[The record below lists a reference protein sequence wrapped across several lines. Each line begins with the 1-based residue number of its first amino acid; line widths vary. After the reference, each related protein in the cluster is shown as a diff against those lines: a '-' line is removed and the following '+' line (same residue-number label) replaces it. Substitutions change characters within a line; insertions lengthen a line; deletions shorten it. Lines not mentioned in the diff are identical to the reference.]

1 MNFTQSN
8 RPFQVFTPLP
18 FDTLLFHRMSG
29 EEDLGRLFRYELDLL
44 SEAAQIDPKALL
56 GRPMCL
62 RVESREADPD
72 EPARWFHGI
81 VQRFSLVGF
90 QGGLAHYQAELRPWC
105 WFLTRTADCRIFQ
118 DQSVLDIV
126 KLIFREHGYTDFE
139 DLTSG
144 TYRSRDY
151 CVQYRETDF
160 HFISRLLEHEGIYY
174 YFLHDKDKHQLIL
187 ADSPS
192 SHAACRSAGAVPY
205 AARGSAG
212 ASPYQDY
219 VADWRLDQTV
229 CSGAF
234 VHTAFDFTKPRTD
247 LTARTALERGHA
259 NDHHEVFDYPEP
271 GCDFSEI
278 DGYARIRIEELQ
290 SEHIEGRG
298 EANARGLASG
308 CLFQLTGHPLAD
320 QNREYLVKA
329 ANYRLENTP
338 YETGDGYPEEATFE
352 VAFTTRYSQAP
363 FRPTRST
370 PKARVQGP
378 QTAIVVGK
386 AGEEIWTDEYGR
398 VKVQFHWDR
407 YGKHDEYSS
416 CWLRVSQPWAGKGWG
431 GISIP
436 RIGQEVI
443 VDFLEGDPD
452 QPIIT
457 GRVYNGAAMPPYGLP
472 AGAVVSGMKSQT
484 HKGAGYNEI
493 AMNDTAG
500 SELLRVNAQYDQSTN
515 VNHDRTETIGNDQSV
530 SIVNNRTDSVG
541 VDAKEDIG
549 SNLSLS
555 VGANR
560 KESIGGHGT
569 LSVGG
574 NSSTTIGGNKTET
587 VSVASAE
594 TIGAA
599 KALSVGA
606 AYQISVGAAMN
617 TTVGFASFEQV
628 GVTKHVLAG
637 SKIVFECGSG
647 KITIDS
653 GGKITIEG
661 TAIAIKAS
669 GPVDIDGSVVD
680 LN

>member
-1 MNFTQSN
+1 MNHTQHH

-18 FDTLLFHRMSG
+18 FDTLLFYRMSG
-29 EEDLGRLFRYELDLL
+29 EEDLGRMFRYELDLL
-44 SEAAQIDPKALL
+44 SEAGQIDAKALL
-56 GRPMCL
+56 GRPMCV
-62 RVESREADPD
+62 RVEGHDRDPAD
-72 EPARWFHGI
+72 PARWFHGI

-90 QGGLAHYQAELRPWC
+90 QGRLAHYQAELRPWC

-118 DQSVLDIV
+118 DQSALEIA
-126 KLIFREHGYTDFE
+126 KQIFREHGYTDFD
-139 DLTSG
+139 DLTG
-144 TYRSRDY
+144 ATYRPRDY

-174 YFLHDKDKHQLIL
+174 YFLHDKDKHQLVL

-192 SHAACRSAGAVPY
+192 SHSACRQASRVPY
-205 AARGSAG
+205 YAGESAG
-212 ASPYQDY
+212 ASPFKEYLSQ
-219 VADWRLDQTV
+219 WRLDQTV

-234 VHTAFDFTKPRTD
+234 VHTAFDFTKPLAD
-247 LTARTALERGHA
+247 LTAGTALARGHA

-271 GCDFSEI
+271 GCGFSEI
-278 DGYARIRIEELQ
+278 DGYSRVRIEELQ
-290 SEHIEGRG
+290 SEHSEGRG
-298 EANARGLASG
+298 MSNARGLASG
-308 CLFQLTGHPLAD
+308 CLFDLTGHPLAD
-320 QNREYLVKA
+320 QNREYLVKSTH
-329 ANYRLENTP
+329 YQLETAP
-338 YETGDGYPEEATFE
+338 YATGDDVHQEDTFAVE
-352 VAFTTRYSQAP
+352 FTTRSSQEP
-363 FRPTRST
+363 FRPARST
-370 PKARVQGP
+370 PKARMQGP

-386 AGEEIWTDEYGR
+386 AGEEIWTDQYGR

-407 YGKHDEYSS
+407 YGKRDEQSS

-457 GRVYNGAAMPPYGLP
+457 GRVYNAAAMPPYGLP
-472 AGAVVSGMKSQT
+472 AGAVVSGIKSQT

-530 SIVNNRTDSVG
+530 SIVNNRTDQVG

-549 SNLSLS
+549 ANLSLA

-560 KESIGGHGT
+560 KES
-569 LSVGG
+569 VGG
-574 NSSTTIGGNKTET
+574 NDSLSVGGNKTET
-587 VSVASAE
+587 ISIASAE
-594 TIGAA
+594 TVGAV

-617 TTVGFASFEQV
+617 TTVGLASFEQV
-628 GVTKHVLAG
+628 GVNKHILAG
-637 SKIVFECGSG
+637 SKIVFECGGG
-647 KITIDS
+647 KITIAS
-653 GGKITIEG
+653 SGKITIEG
-661 TAIAIKAS
+661 TEIAIKAS